1 MLTTLEQIKLKLIQ
15 RWDRGVYLKAD
26 AASEGIFP
34 LRFPIKRPSSAEL
47 SEQFDKIR
55 LWINNLQK
63 DCDRVGLQIEWKDI
77 NHRLLGRNKVPAHI
91 VIEDIEQLATWLKRK
106 KDLILYREARLTL
119 MDFFPELLTWTI
131 SYPFELIKHC
141 DSLERLIHVTK
152 WIIKNPKSGIYL
164 RQISLPGVDT
174 KFIEAHRFLLSSW
187 LDILVASEN
196 IDQAYTGVS
205 GFELRYGF
213 LSRPETVRFRILDP
227 KAFRNDAVG
236 KLLPFSDMNVPAS
249 EFAIWNP
256 PIKRIFIIEN
266 DITALAFPQVSDSII
281 IFGRGYN
288 FNSLSKAEWM
298 NNKELLYWGDIDTHG
313 FAILNQFRQSFPGT
327 ESFLMDSDTL
337 FRHKAHW
344 GHEQKPYK
352 AEILPNLNEAESA
365 LYADLKSDAITQ
377 NLRLEQELISFSMVE
392 QFVSKFE

>member
-26 AASEGIFP
+26 VASEGIFP

-47 SEQFDKIR
+47 SEQFEKIR
-55 LWINNLQK
+55 LWINDLQK
-63 DCDRVGLQIEWKDI
+63 DCEKVGLQIEWKDI
-77 NHRLLGRNKVPAHI
+77 NNRLLGRNKVPAHI
-91 VIEDIEQLATWLKRK
+91 VVEDIEQLAAWLKRK

-119 MDFFPELLTWTI
+119 LDFFPELLTWAI

-141 DSLERLIHVTK
+141 DSLERLIYVTK

-196 IDQAYTGVS
+196 IDQTYTGVS

-227 KAFRNDAVG
+227 KAFRNEAVG
-236 KLLPFSDMNVPAS
+236 KLFPFSDMNVPAS

-298 NNKELLYWGDIDTHG
+298 NNKELHYWGDIDTHG

-327 ESFLMDSDTL
+327 ESFLMDSETL
-337 FRHKAHW
+337 FSHKAHW
-344 GHEQKPYK
+344 GHELKPHK

-365 LYADLKSDAITQ
+365 LYAELKSDAITQ

-392 QFVSKFE
+392 QFLSKFE